1 MVRSAPT
8 AGAAVVECDMLLT
21 LPGVLESEFWGD
33 ARTLKAYTLMDFFA
47 AVYTALT
54 ASLAA
59 KILWPALSSPRI
71 LRLGGQALI
80 AYIVIIVGGALVCV
94 ATATVLVRCPGF
106 YARHRHNVVVFHKCL
121 WMGFCICITMLKHP
135 EVQLAF
141 KEALA
146 SKVVQKQAIEQD
158 SSVGWQV
165 AVRAALGPYIL
176 LPINALS
183 TSNWVMKMRW
193 FLPLQVIHTLINAHG
208 AWADMPCNA
217 AADAR
222 LSQLLQPACEGMMQL
237 QRLILGLLI
246 GPGFSKHSPASFGA
260 CTGTTNSSQLL
271 AWYQQ
276 VAYGLFVLCT
286 AFGYLEWRLKASF
299 VQQRLRKRLAYGP
312 WRWVMSAHAVEDT
325 GSGAS
330 VLHGVL
336 SYSIAMPACLSALW
350 FVSLWLVPRLP
361 QNICPE
367 TCDATGTCTIFKPC
381 EGFWCRHPGLAV
393 AVVVYL
399 LLLGLAHAHSVTFFF
414 M

>member
-1 MVRSAPT
+1 VS
-8 AGAAVVECDMLLT
+8 LL
-21 LPGVLESEFWGD
+21 L
-33 ARTLKAYTLMDFFA
+33 
-47 AVYTALT
+47 
-54 ASLAA
+54 LAT
-59 KILWPALSSPRI
+59 
-71 LRLGGQALI
+71 
-80 AYIVIIVGGALVCV
+80 CTTV
-94 ATATVLVRCPGF
+94 A
-106 YARHRHNVVVFHKCL
+106 
-121 WMGFCICITMLKHP
+121 
-135 EVQLAF
+135 Q
-141 KEALA
+141 
-146 SKVVQKQAIEQD
+146 
-158 SSVGWQV
+158 
-165 AVRAALGPYIL
+165 
-176 LPINALS
+176 
-183 TSNWVMKMRW
+183 
-193 FLPLQVIHTLINAHG
+193 
-208 AWADMPCNA
+208 PCNA

-381 EGFWCRHPGLAV
+381 GEYMQEKERVPVSTVKHHMSGRSQTDPWAGRL
-393 AVVVYL
+393 
-399 LLLGLAHAHSVTFFF
+399 
-414 M
+414 